1 VDELKDKPFA
11 LLGVNI
17 VDQPAHKLAEVMA
30 REKLT
35 WRSFADHGPTS
46 RGAIARAWNLTSTP
60 TLYLIDH
67 RGVIRRKWVGIP
79 SPEAVDAAIAKC
91 IAAAKDGGRRP

>member
-1 VDELKDKPFA
+1 MTELRDKPFA

-17 VDQPAHKLAEVMA
+17 VDHAAGKLKEVMD
-30 REKLT
+30 REHLP

-46 RGAIARAWNLTSTP
+46 RGVIATAWNLTATP

-67 RGVIRRKWVGIP
+67 TGVIRHKWVGNP
-79 SPEAVDAAIAKC
+79 DPEAIDAALAKW
-91 IAAAKDGGRRP
+91 IEAAARAGR